1 MFHPLSLSLQQG
13 RAAAGPAA
21 AGDGRRGRGRQGGQG
36 EGKPL
41 MDELREGGRE
51 VRNVK
56 LSEIGSCMGLKCI
69 LNGLVKGLLHLAL
82 ASITSLPSLQ
92 VPR

>member
-1 MFHPLSLSLQQG
+1 MHNQVRPSSSSFLMFHPLSLSLQQG

-41 MDELREGGRE
+41 MDEWREGGAQCK
-51 VRNVK
+51 VK
-56 LSEIGSCMGLKCI
+56 
-69 LNGLVKGLLHLAL
+69 
-82 ASITSLPSLQ
+82 
-92 VPR
+92 

>member
-36 EGKPL
+36 EGKLLLLP
-41 MDELREGGRE
+41 MR
-51 VRNVK
+51 
-56 LSEIGSCMGLKCI
+56 SI
-69 LNGLVKGLLHLAL
+69 LNKDILMKLGRIVKT
-82 ASITSLPSLQ
+82 IQTT
-92 VPR
+92 

>member
-41 MDELREGGRE
+41 MEGGRE
-51 VRNVK
+51 VHNVK

-82 ASITSLPSLQ
+82 ASITSLPSPQ
-92 VPR
+92 VPS

>member
-1 MFHPLSLSLQQG
+1 MHNQVRPPSSILSLSLSLQQG

-41 MDELREGGRE
+41 MDGWRE
-51 VRNVK
+51 VHNVK
-56 LSEIGSCMGLKCI
+56 LSEIGSWG
-69 LNGLVKGLLHLAL
+69 
-82 ASITSLPSLQ
+82 P
-92 VPR
+92 